1 LSELK
6 RLVPAALEKS
16 NSAKL
21 EKAEILQMTVEHLKM
36 VGGGKNAYVNGSSGP
51 DPYEAHRIAVDYHLV
66 GFKECAA
73 EVARY
78 LTVDA
83 GLEIPEQARI
93 RLVSHLQMFAS
104 QKECYAAGSKSYH
117 SQHAAA
123 AVQAA
128 VPATVDSKFSTPST
142 AAGAQSNWQSA
153 AAAAAATQ
161 HQAHPY
167 SSPAY
172 TPNCYPSAVPATTTE
187 QEKMEPYFGQ
197 YYNNTTAAAAAAAA
211 ASSAGPA
218 AASNGN
224 VPTTPTSAPSA
235 STPYFSPFTA
245 VTSSTLTSSSP
256 YQTPSAYPTA
266 KGQQQPPYRPW
277 GAEMASC

>member
-1 LSELK
+1 
-6 RLVPAALEKS
+6 
-16 NSAKL
+16 
-21 EKAEILQMTVEHLKM
+21 MTVEHLKM
-36 VGGGKNAYVNGSSGP
+36 VGGGKNAYVNGGSGP

-104 QKECYAAGSKSYH
+104 QKECYAAGTKSYH

-123 AVQAA
+123 AAAQAA
-128 VPATVDSKFSTPST
+128 VAAPSVDNKFPTPSA

-153 AAAAAATQ
+153 AAAATQ
-161 HQAHPY
+161 HQTHPY

-197 YYNNTTAAAAAAAA
+197 YYNNTTAAAAAVA
-211 ASSAGPA
+211 ASSAGPPA
-218 AASNGN
+218 ATNGN
-224 VPTTPTSAPSA
+224 IPTTPTSAPSA

-245 VTSSTLTSSSP
+245 VTSSTLNSSSP
-256 YQTPSAYPTA
+256 YQTPSTYPTA